1 MDTQVKRK
9 LGGGKRTEQPEP
21 WKIEELVNAR
31 GEKIVSRFIATLQG
45 RNSDEAKALLMV
57 LAERGNDLGMPESKS
72 LGQGLCELRGS
83 ELRIFCCF
91 RPGRRI
97 VLLDAL
103 LKKRTDV
110 PRDVVDRLRKLVKRI
125 E

>member
-1 MDTQVKRK
+1 MDKQVKRK

-57 LAERGNDLGMPESKS
+57 LAERGNELGMPESKS
-72 LGQGLCELRGS
+72 LGQGLVSFVDRSFASSTASDLADASSCWMPCSRSGPTFRGVSWIGS
-83 ELRIFCCF
+83 ENW
-91 RPGRRI
+91 
-97 VLLDAL
+97 
-103 LKKRTDV
+103 
-110 PRDVVDRLRKLVKRI
+110 
-125 E
+125 